1 VGQFLAV
8 VKVDEKGRVLLSK
21 ELRHESGVQKNDHL
35 IAKPL
40 SKGKILLEKP
50 ARQPKRNEEDPLNW
64 LLNHSGKIKSAE
76 VKKEVNKSRSTR
88 ELIEKWKEQLW
99 MGE

>member
-1 VGQFLAV
+1 VGKFLAV

-21 ELRHESGVQKNDHL
+21 ELRRESGVQKNDHL
-35 IAKPL
+35 MAKSL

-50 ARQPKRNEEDPLNW
+50 TPQPKANDDPLDW
-64 LLNHSGKIKSAE
+64 LLTHPGKIRSAS
-76 VKKEVNKSRSTR
+76 VKRAIKKAHSTR
-88 ELIEKWKEQLW
+88 DLIEKWKEQLW

>member
-1 VGQFLAV
+1 MAL

-21 ELRHESGVQKNDHL
+21 ELRRESGVQKNDRL

-40 SKGKILLEKP
+40 SKGKILLEKAEP
-50 ARQPKRNEEDPLNW
+50 QPEANEDPLDW
-64 LLNHSGKIKSAE
+64 LLTHPGKIRSGVIKRE
-76 VKKEVNKSRSTR
+76 IKKAQSTR

>member
-1 VGQFLAV
+1 VGQRFFLAV

-21 ELRHESGVQKNDHL
+21 ELRRESGVEKNDRL
-35 IAKPL
+35 IAKSL

-50 ARQPKRNEEDPLNW
+50 LRQPKANDPLDW
-64 LLNHSGKIKSAE
+64 LLTHPGKIQSAITRE
-76 VKKEVNKSRSTR
+76 QVRRSGSTK

-99 MGE
+99 MG